1 MDDKYNSPNIK
12 QIIEKTSLKISN
24 NFILNYLLI
33 IFNSLCNKDKVIN
46 QITFFHYM
54 KLPFFITKKIF
65 FSFSENDLL
74 NEHSF
79 IKLMSGL
86 YLGNLLERLTTIF
99 LILDFDHD
107 KIIRI
112 EDVKLILYLFQLI
125 NKDYKNETDLSLIDN
140 LINNFFT
147 DKKTL
152 SFKEYLEIIK
162 NNNSDIIFIL
172 IILFH
177 KYIPFKEEEI
187 ILFNDCQHQKE
198 LNKNVKELNPEKEEL
213 NPIIPPSK
221 EVFIYCENVLKVS
234 GLIYKEE
241 ELSDDENLEEL
252 NDFENDWK
260 KIKDSIKE
268 NDNNSGFR
276 FNKTIS
282 TIHLNIY
289 DKFNKI
295 EKNDF
300 SLIKA
305 ITKSSTHLKKVYK
318 ENIPNYFGHCNIYS
332 DENSDEHFKN
342 DVYYIGDSIFLFKIF
357 GNGKRNFKVLNKLIL
372 LKKVL
377 YLDKDNN
384 SIILQYIIKENPE
397 YLEIKVSDEEKL
409 NEFYNLLLKHTNYR
423 RIDSFY
429 SPHNTIAKGTYG
441 ELILSKK
448 KENDEIYAVKIIT
461 KNYSLSLE
469 DQSPFHWEMD
479 ISQLLT
485 HIYDDNII
493 KIYDTF
499 ESVDHCYI
507 VMEILQG
514 DLYNILRGIEIN
526 DKNKLLIIMQ
536 ISQGIYTLRKFGI
549 IHRDLKLENIGIID
563 KNQIKIK
570 LFDFGLSKIIGNH
583 EKTNESYG
591 SFFYCPPEVLNNQ
604 SYDYKVDIW
613 PFGIIIYYLL
623 FHKFPFET
631 SNHNNQTQEERVKIF
646 IQKVSHLGHI
656 HIDEKSAKNKQQKI
670 MFEILKRTL
679 VKEPEKRSS
688 INEIINILKSS

>member
-12 QIIEKTSLKISN
+12 QIIEKTSLNISN

-54 KLPFFITKKIF
+54 NLPFFITKKIF

-79 IKLMSGL
+79 LKLMSGL
-86 YLGNLLERLTTIF
+86 YLGNFLERLTTIF

-260 KIKDSIKE
+260 
-268 NDNNSGFR
+268 NSKR
-276 FNKTIS
+276 F
-282 TIHLNIY
+282 Y
-289 DKFNKI
+289 
-295 EKNDF
+295 
-300 SLIKA
+300 
-305 ITKSSTHLKKVYK
+305 
-318 ENIPNYFGHCNIYS
+318 
-332 DENSDEHFKN
+332 
-342 DVYYIGDSIFLFKIF
+342 
-357 GNGKRNFKVLNKLIL
+357 
-372 LKKVL
+372 
-377 YLDKDNN
+377 
-384 SIILQYIIKENPE
+384 
-397 YLEIKVSDEEKL
+397 
-409 NEFYNLLLKHTNYR
+409 
-423 RIDSFY
+423 
-429 SPHNTIAKGTYG
+429 
-441 ELILSKK
+441 
-448 KENDEIYAVKIIT
+448 
-461 KNYSLSLE
+461 
-469 DQSPFHWEMD
+469 
-479 ISQLLT
+479 
-485 HIYDDNII
+485 
-493 KIYDTF
+493 
-499 ESVDHCYI
+499 
-507 VMEILQG
+507 
-514 DLYNILRGIEIN
+514 
-526 DKNKLLIIMQ
+526 
-536 ISQGIYTLRKFGI
+536 
-549 IHRDLKLENIGIID
+549 
-563 KNQIKIK
+563 
-570 LFDFGLSKIIGNH
+570 
-583 EKTNESYG
+583 
-591 SFFYCPPEVLNNQ
+591 
-604 SYDYKVDIW
+604 
-613 PFGIIIYYLL
+613 
-623 FHKFPFET
+623 
-631 SNHNNQTQEERVKIF
+631 
-646 IQKVSHLGHI
+646 
-656 HIDEKSAKNKQQKI
+656 
-670 MFEILKRTL
+670 
-679 VKEPEKRSS
+679 
-688 INEIINILKSS
+688 